1 MMYGT
6 ATPSARH
13 GHAMAEPR
21 SCEAQRLARRLG
33 NNVVMTPNT
42 ARLIDAVRPIHH
54 RVRRTVAVALRN
66 RVAGEDN
73 AVKAAAIW
81 DKPGERWFTES
92 DPIWRVHSDA
102 SMFIAGIR
110 ALLLQSLHPLAM
122 AGVAG
127 HSGYKGDPW
136 GRLQRTS
143 TFLATTT
150 FGTIEDAESI
160 IARVRGIHEGVR
172 GRSPDGRPYAASD
185 PHLLKWVHIAEA
197 DSFLRTHQGYA
208 GTPLTHAEADQ
219 YVSQACV
226 VATRLGVIDPP
237 TTVAELDAA
246 IASYRPELEGTEAA
260 RDAARFLLLHP
271 PLPWSARPGYSAMA
285 GAAVALLPRWTRMP
299 LALPYLPLTERAV
312 VIPVGA
318 AATSVIRWALKHP
331 HEPPTHTG
339 RGTG

>member
-1 MMYGT
+1 
-6 ATPSARH
+6 
-13 GHAMAEPR
+13 
-21 SCEAQRLARRLG
+21 
-33 NNVVMTPNT
+33 MTSNS
-42 ARLIDAVRPIHH
+42 ARLIDAVRPVHN
-54 RVRRTVAVALRN
+54 RVRRTIAVALRD
-66 RVAGEDN
+66 RVAGKDN
-73 AVKAAAIW
+73 AAKAAAIW

-92 DPIWRVHSDA
+92 DAIWRVHSDA
-102 SMFIAGIR
+102 SMFIGGIR

-150 FGTIEDAESI
+150 FGTIEDAESL

-172 GRSPDGRPYAASD
+172 GKSPDGRPYAASD

-197 DSFLRTHQGYA
+197 DSFLRTHQRYA

-219 YVSQACV
+219 YVAQACV
-226 VATRLGVIDPP
+226 VGTKLGVIDPP

-285 GAAVALLPRWTRMP
+285 GAAVALLPLWTRMP
-299 LALPYLPLTERAV
+299 LTLPYFPLTERAV
-312 VIPVGA
+312 AIPVGA

-331 HEPPTHTG
+331 HEPPTRAGRATG
-339 RGTG
+339 